1 MEAREYVRGT
11 EERKVKRRKEVI
23 IISKIK
29 EYKNNFFLK
38 KELNRMWAKGHM
50 SRECGYKA
58 NWLSGFSS
66 AIDLSFYGSCVN
78 NNVTNS
84 ARVMTSEWLF

>member
-1 MEAREYVRGT
+1 
-11 EERKVKRRKEVI
+11 
-23 IISKIK
+23 
-29 EYKNNFFLK
+29 
-38 KELNRMWAKGHM
+38 MWAKGHM
-50 SRECGYKA
+50 SRECEYKA

-66 AIDLSFYGSCVN
+66 AIDLSFYDSYVN